1 MLYRIKLISDEV
13 ENFLREI
20 LIESDATFLD
30 LNRAILDSCG
40 YPDDQITS
48 FYICDEEW
56 ERKTQVTRE
65 DMQLDH
71 ASSYDEDI
79 YVMESTRLN
88 ELIEDEDQ
96 KLEFVFDPFAERTF
110 YLDVVEIVPG
120 KHLAAPEV
128 VRSRGEALQQIANLD
143 LADPAPKKGAVPADD
158 LMDDSE
164 FYGSESFNSDEF
176 DPEGFEMS
184 DESSYYRD

>member
-1 MLYRIKLISDEV
+1 MVD
-13 ENFLREI
+13 
-20 LIESDATFLD
+20 T
-30 LNRAILDSCG
+30 
-40 YPDDQITS
+40 PDDQITS

-128 VRSRGEALQQIANLD
+128 VRSRGEAPQQIANLD

>member
-1 MLYRIKLISDEV
+1 M
-13 ENFLREI
+13 
-20 LIESDATFLD
+20 
-30 LNRAILDSCG
+30 
-40 YPDDQITS
+40 
-48 FYICDEEW
+48 
-56 ERKTQVTRE
+56 
-65 DMQLDH
+65 
-71 ASSYDEDI
+71 
-79 YVMESTRLN
+79 
-88 ELIEDEDQ
+88 
-96 KLEFVFDPFAERTF
+96 
-110 YLDVVEIVPG
+110 PG

-128 VRSRGEALQQIANLD
+128 VRSRGEAPQQIANLD